1 MSQSPVNLTL
11 PVLEAID
18 VQPAVREALIDH
30 PVDEASEIAEFRA
43 KLPLRPLF
51 FHPINPK
58 GPTFTYNSLLTLH
71 NVIQGRPYSPTPK
84 AHPQARYV
92 V

>member
-43 KLPLRPLF
+43 KLALRTLF
-51 FHPINPK
+51 FQPINPK
-58 GPTFTYNSLLTLH
+58 GPTFAYNSPLTAH
-71 NVIQGRPYSPTPK
+71 NVVNGGSDSPAPET
-84 AHPQARYV
+84 RS
-92 V
+92 